1 MWSKNCTFFCPNSQR
16 THLTTF
22 FCPNTA
28 MYRNRLIAWPGLHS
42 PRAALASHSQSIPHW
57 QRQTERGKVKNGP
70 WKSEILTLSLLVT
83 RLQGHLFAFHC
94 QKTARRQWQLK
105 LKRFLSSHKWNQGSL
120 CCMTSLVGTEKK
132 NRQGGDI
139 CCRSRRGF
147 YLDLCVCECRQ
158 TCMTRSLHV
167 FVTEQHECQCLG
179 VLCDLSLSFSRTLQ
193 SIEAINVAP
202 RTDKR
207 PLLSSPISASC
218 NTHQQTFKSR
228 TV

>member
-1 MWSKNCTFFCPNSQR
+1 MWSRNCTFFCPNSQR

-70 WKSEILTLSLLVT
+70 WKSEILTLPLLVT

-132 NRQGGDI
+132 QT
-139 CCRSRRGF
+139 RRG
-147 YLDLCVCECRQ
+147 YLLPEQKRVLPWFMCLWMQ
-158 TCMTRSLHV
+158 TNMYDTVSAC
-167 FVTEQHECQCLG
+167 
-179 VLCDLSLSFSRTLQ
+179 LCDRAARVRVFGCFMRLVALVLKDT
-193 SIEAINVAP
+193 AIN
-202 RTDKR
+202 RSNQCGTEDG
-207 PLLSSPISASC
+207 
-218 NTHQQTFKSR
+218 
-228 TV
+228 